1 MLYTSGVKA
10 WNQPFFLGHVTR
22 FWFCMK
28 TMSGLASVKECHSS
42 NRCRLWSERGRNK
55 RTQPECVLWSHMEK
69 TMIKKKK
76 VPTLVCPFMAICSC
90 PSNNAFSALLWFLWF
105 SLSVTFHQI
114 VALSIQSSDKAR
126 VAVRG
131 GRWSNAY
138 LSSEH
143 LLPLK
148 HNIQRPLHSS
158 ELSLY
163 SLLQGGDLF
172 LS

>member
-1 MLYTSGVKA
+1 M
-10 WNQPFFLGHVTR
+10 
-22 FWFCMK
+22 
-28 TMSGLASVKECHSS
+28 
-42 NRCRLWSERGRNK
+42 
-55 RTQPECVLWSHMEK
+55 
-69 TMIKKKK
+69 
-76 VPTLVCPFMAICSC
+76 
-90 PSNNAFSALLWFLWF
+90 
-105 SLSVTFHQI
+105 
-114 VALSIQSSDKAR
+114 ALSIQSSDKAR

-131 GRWSNAY
+131 SRWSNAY

-172 LS
+172 LSWFERTFLV